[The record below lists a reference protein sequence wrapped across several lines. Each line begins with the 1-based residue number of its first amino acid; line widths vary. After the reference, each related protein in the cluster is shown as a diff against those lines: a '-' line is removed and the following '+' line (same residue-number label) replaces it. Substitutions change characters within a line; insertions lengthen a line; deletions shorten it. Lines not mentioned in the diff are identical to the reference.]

1 MATSKS
7 EASDD
12 AANTAAAPAAAAATS
27 TSTALQLTLLL
38 LVLPPSLSDFQSW
51 TVADRAAVT
60 QRGEQPKRG
69 FTHTKT
75 VTGQS
80 IFCVPYNSHVCAC
93 MDVSV
98 QPTSLLWVCS
108 LYSLK
113 PSVCSKT
120 LKQCQQSCQ
129 TVVGMPK

>member
-27 TSTALQLTLLL
+27 TLTALQLTLLL
-38 LVLPPSLSDFQSW
+38 LLLVLPPPLSDFQSW

-80 IFCVPYNSHVCAC
+80 IFCLSYNTCVC
-93 MDVSV
+93 V
-98 QPTSLLWVCS
+98 
-108 LYSLK
+108 
-113 PSVCSKT
+113 
-120 LKQCQQSCQ
+120 
-129 TVVGMPK
+129 